1 MDKNLFRL
9 ARPLLI
15 VFIFLS
21 AFFFT
26 GRNWLEKKGIDQDV
40 LLMGN
45 LILWANSLLAFYITS
60 RSFRSPNPHVFVR
73 AMYGSF
79 IIKFFVV
86 AIVAFIYIMWA
97 GKNVNKPALI
107 ICAGLY
113 ILYTVLET
121 RALLKLL
128 KQKKNA

>member
-1 MDKNLFRL
+1 MNKNLLRL
-9 ARPLLI
+9 ARPLLL
-15 VFIFLS
+15 VFIFLT

-26 GRNWLEKKGIDQDV
+26 GKSWLEKKGIDQDV
-40 LLMGN
+40 LIVGN
-45 LILWANSLLAFYITS
+45 LILCVNSLLAFFITS
-60 RSFRSPNPHVFVR
+60 RSFRSPNPNVFVR

-79 IIKFFVV
+79 ILKFFVV

-97 GKNVNKPALI
+97 GKNVNKTALI

-113 ILYTVLET
+113 VLYTVIET
-121 RALLKLL
+121 SALLKLL